1 MTLLKQKKLWL
12 GIVAV
17 FIVLMVFGAAM
28 MGSIVGAKPKDLP
41 VAIVVLDKQV
51 ELPTGG
57 SLAVG
62 ERIRETLMSNQ
73 KVPVVWKEAHSEAEA
88 RAGLDNREY
97 YGALILPNDL
107 SSGILSLAGPSPKP
121 ATVKIITNEGMN
133 VQASSAVKQMLEAAM
148 KGAGLELSAQILE
161 QISQGSGQVSSGAA
175 KALLTPILIQEETVH
190 PVGANNAS
198 GNAPGL
204 LTQILWIGSLVT
216 GLLLFIV
223 TRPVIAKGARRWN
236 IIVVQT
242 TVGLVMIMAVSGFLV
257 WMASSWY
264 GMELAH
270 AVDTWLFLWLAG
282 SAFFLLQSSLL
293 NWIGLP
299 AMGILVL
306 LMFFSMPVLNI
317 APQFLSQATQDWLY
331 SWTPLKF
338 VAAGLREVMYFGG
351 FKAGNLNAE
360 VLWGISGIFLVVLI
374 ASGVKK
380 GRTQDV
386 GAAAAVHPLS

>member
-12 GIVAV
+12 GMMAIFV
-17 FIVLMVFGAAM
+17 VLVVFGAAM
-28 MGSIVGAKPKDLP
+28 MGSVVGAKPKDLP

-51 ELPTGG
+51 GLPTGDF
-57 SLAVG
+57 LAVG
-62 ERIRETLMSNQ
+62 DAVREKLMSNKQ
-73 KVPVVWKEAHSEAEA
+73 LPIVWKLVGSEAEA
-88 RAGLDNREY
+88 RAGMEKQEY
-97 YGALILPNDL
+97 YGALVLPVDL
-107 SSGILSLAGPSPKP
+107 SSGMLSLASPNPRP
-121 ATVKIITNEGMN
+121 AVVKMITNEGMN
-133 VQASSAVKQMLEAAM
+133 TQASSVVKQILGATM
-148 KGAGLELSAQILE
+148 KGASLELSTQLLE
-161 QISQGSGQVSSGAA
+161 QISQQSEQIPVGAA
-175 KALLTPILIQEETVH
+175 KALLSPITVQEETIH
-190 PVGANNAS
+190 AVGINNAS

-204 LTQILWIGSLVT
+204 LTQTLWIGSLAI
-216 GLLLFIV
+216 GLIMFFISRQTV
-223 TRPVIAKGARRWN
+223 AKGAQRWSVILTQTFIGLLV
-236 IIVVQT
+236 II
-242 TVGLVMIMAVSGFLV
+242 AVSGFLV

-282 SAFFLLQSSLL
+282 SAFFLIQSSLL

-317 APQFLSQATQDWLY
+317 APEFLSQATQDWLY

-351 FKAGNLNAE
+351 FKAGSMNAE
-360 VLWGISGIFLVVLI
+360 VLWGISGVFLVVLV

-386 GAAAAVHPLS
+386 AAAAAVNPVS